1 MIGIFDSGVGG
12 LSVLKE
18 LKKKAPHIDVIYFGD
33 IKNAPYGSKSQ
44 EELKK
49 LTFLGVKKLLENG
62 ATNIISACNS
72 ISTFMI
78 LEDIKILSENP
89 FGIVEMINPTVEEF
103 SKTDDKIL
111 LFATPATIESN
122 TYQDNFL
129 KNGIKIKT
137 QSIPE
142 LAGAIEF
149 GSDDI
154 EIEKIVNEAVLKSF
168 ENENGTVLLCC
179 THYPFVADKFEK
191 SFRDKNKKIK
201 IFNPA
206 EAVIDSALQKF
217 DTEKGTGVLRFLI
230 SQDSPTFRKIT
241 AEHFREYEYTIEI
254 I

>member
-179 THYPFVADKFEK
+179 THYPFVKNKFEK
-191 SFRDKNKKIK
+191 IFSQKNKIVKI
-201 IFNPA
+201 IDPA
-206 EAVIDSALQKF
+206 ETVVNTAIKKF
-217 DTEKGTGVLRFLI
+217 DEREGQGALRFLI
-230 SQDSPTFRKIT
+230 SKDSPIFKKMVS
-241 AEHFREYEYTIEI
+241 EHFGEYEYTIEVI
-254 I
+254 